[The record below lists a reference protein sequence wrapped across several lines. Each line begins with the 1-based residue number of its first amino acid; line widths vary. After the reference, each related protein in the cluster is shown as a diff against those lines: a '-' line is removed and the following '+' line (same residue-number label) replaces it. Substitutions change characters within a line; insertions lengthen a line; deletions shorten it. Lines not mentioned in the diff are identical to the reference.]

1 MDNIITLIEES
12 GLNEER
18 QSLLK
23 SQFQDFIEVANKW
36 NAKAKE
42 IVVTDSSQVDLMKL
56 AKEGRL
62 ILRSKRTDIEKVR
75 KDIKEQPLRECQAID
90 AVAKALKELI
100 VPTEDYLREQEEFA
114 EREEKARLEALISER
129 KQALEQYGVDCQYLD
144 LRGMPQPMFEMM
156 VKSSKFDY
164 EEKIRLE
171 NEAEQKRLA
180 DLEAERIKLEEQR
193 KENERLRKLAEEQQE
208 ALRIE
213 REKSE
218 AEAKKAREEQE
229 RKIREER
236 EKAEAER
243 QALIEDQKKKERK
256 VREEYE
262 AKQREFEA
270 KQKAEAERQRVKE
283 ETERKKAEEKA
294 KKEKVSDFFK
304 KHTYMIE
311 TSLFE
316 ASSNE
321 NEYQTMLKAYK
332 IIVETIVSE
341 TK

>member
-18 QSLLK
+18 QSLLR
-23 SQFQDFIEVANKW
+23 SQFQDFIEVANNW

-42 IVVTDSSQVDLMKL
+42 IVVTDSSQVELMKL

-75 KDIKEQPLRECQAID
+75 KEIKEQPLRECQAID
-90 AVAKALKELI
+90 KVAKALTELI
-100 VPTEDYLREQEEFA
+100 TPTEEYLKEQEEFA
-114 EREEKARLEALISER
+114 KREEEARLQALISER
-129 KQALEQYGVDCQYLD
+129 RQALEQYGVDCQYLD
-144 LRGMPQPMFEMM
+144 LGGMPQPMFEMM

-164 EEKIRLE
+164 EEKIRLQK
-171 NEAEQKRLA
+171 EAEEKRLA
-180 DLEAERIKLEEQR
+180 ELEAERIRLEEQR

-218 AEAKKAREEQE
+218 AE
-229 RKIREER
+229 
-236 EKAEAER
+236 R
-243 QALIEDQKKKERK
+243 QALLKAQKEQERK

-270 KQKAEAERQRVKE
+270 KQKAEVERKRAEE
-283 ETERKKAEEKA
+283 EAERKKAEEKA

-304 KHTYMIE
+304 KHNENIE
-311 TSLFE
+311 KSLFE

-321 NEYQTMLKAYK
+321 DEYQTMLKAYK
-332 IIVETIVSE
+332 IIVKTIVSQ

>member
-1 MDNIITLIEES
+1 MDNIITLIKES

-18 QSLLK
+18 QSLLT
-23 SQFQDFIEVANKW
+23 SQFQDFIEVANTW

-62 ILRSKRTDIEKVR
+62 ILRSKRTDIERVR

-100 VPTEDYLREQEEFA
+100 TPTEEYLKEQEEFGK
-114 EREEKARLEALISER
+114 REEEARLNALISER

-144 LRGMPQPMFEMM
+144 LGGMPQAMFEMM

-164 EEKIRLE
+164 EQKIIQR
-171 NEAEQKRLA
+171 EAEEKKRIA
-180 DLEAERIKLEEQR
+180 ELEAERIRLEEQR
-193 KENERLRKLAEEQQE
+193 KENERLRKVAEEQDLQ
-208 ALRIE
+208 
-213 REKSE
+213 
-218 AEAKKAREEQE
+218 
-229 RKIREER
+229 IREER
-236 EKAEAER
+236 AKAEAER
-243 QALIEDQKKKERK
+243 QKLIEDQKEQERK

-262 AKQREFEA
+262 AKQKEFEA
-270 KQKAEAERQRVKE
+270 KQKAEVEEQRNKAEK
-283 ETERKKAEEKA
+283 ERKIAEEKA
-294 KKEKVSDFFK
+294 KKEKVSDYFK
-304 KHTYMIE
+304 KHTYVIE
-311 TSLFE
+311 TTLFE
-316 ASSNE
+316 ACSNE

-332 IIVETIVSE
+332 IIVETIISE

>member
-1 MDNIITLIEES
+1 MDNIITLIKES

-18 QSLLK
+18 QSLLT
-23 SQFQDFIEVANKW
+23 SQFQDFIEVANTW

-62 ILRSKRTDIEKVR
+62 ILRSKRADIERVR

-100 VPTEDYLREQEEFA
+100 TPTEEYLKEQEEFGK
-114 EREEKARLEALISER
+114 REEEARLNALISER

-144 LRGMPQPMFEMM
+144 LGGMPQPMFEMM

-164 EEKIRLE
+164 EQKIIQR
-171 NEAEQKRLA
+171 EAEEKKRIA
-180 DLEAERIKLEEQR
+180 ELEAERIRLEEQR
-193 KENERLRKLAEEQQE
+193 KENERLRKLAEEQDLQ
-208 ALRIE
+208 
-213 REKSE
+213 
-218 AEAKKAREEQE
+218 
-229 RKIREER
+229 IREER
-236 EKAEAER
+236 AKAEAER
-243 QALIEDQKKKERK
+243 QKLIEDQKEQERK

-262 AKQREFEA
+262 AKQKEFEA
-270 KQKAEAERQRVKE
+270 KQKAEVEEQRNKAEK
-283 ETERKKAEEKA
+283 ERKIAEEKA

-304 KHTYMIE
+304 KHTYVIE

-316 ASSNE
+316 ACSNE

-332 IIVETIVSE
+332 IIVETIISE

>member
-1 MDNIITLIEES
+1 MDNIITLIKES
-12 GLNEER
+12 GLNDER
-18 QSLLK
+18 QSLLT
-23 SQFQDFIEVANKW
+23 SQFQDFIEVANTW

-100 VPTEDYLREQEEFA
+100 TPTEEYLKEQEEFGK
-114 EREEKARLEALISER
+114 REEEARLNALISER

-144 LRGMPQPMFEMM
+144 LGGMPQPMFEMM

-164 EEKIRLE
+164 EQKIIQR
-171 NEAEQKRLA
+171 EAEENKRIA
-180 DLEAERIKLEEQR
+180 EVEAERIRLEEQR
-193 KENERLRKLAEEQQE
+193 KENERLRKLAEEQDLQ
-208 ALRIE
+208 
-213 REKSE
+213 
-218 AEAKKAREEQE
+218 
-229 RKIREER
+229 IREER
-236 EKAEAER
+236 AKAEAER
-243 QALIEDQKKKERK
+243 QKLIEDQKEQERK

-262 AKQREFEA
+262 AKQKEFEA
-270 KQKAEAERQRVKE
+270 KQKAEVEEQRNKAEK
-283 ETERKKAEEKA
+283 ERKIAEEKA

-304 KHTYMIE
+304 KHTYVIE

-316 ASSNE
+316 ACSNE

>member
-1 MDNIITLIEES
+1 MDNIITLIKES

-18 QSLLK
+18 QSLLT
-23 SQFQDFIEVANKW
+23 SQFQDFIEVANTW

-42 IVVTDSSQVDLMKL
+42 IVVTDSSQVDLMKV

-100 VPTEDYLREQEEFA
+100 TPTEEYLKEQEEFGK
-114 EREEKARLEALISER
+114 REEEARLNALISER

-144 LRGMPQPMFEMM
+144 LGGMPQPMFEMM

-164 EEKIRLE
+164 EQKIIQR
-171 NEAEQKRLA
+171 EAEEKKRIA
-180 DLEAERIKLEEQR
+180 EVEAERIRLEEQR
-193 KENERLRKLAEEQQE
+193 KENERLRKLAEEQDLQ
-208 ALRIE
+208 
-213 REKSE
+213 
-218 AEAKKAREEQE
+218 
-229 RKIREER
+229 IREER
-236 EKAEAER
+236 AKAEAER
-243 QALIEDQKKKERK
+243 QKLIEEQKEQERK
-256 VREEYE
+256 VRQEYE
-262 AKQREFEA
+262 AKQKEFEA
-270 KQKAEAERQRVKE
+270 KQKAEVEEQRNKAEK
-283 ETERKKAEEKA
+283 ERKIAEEKA

-304 KHTYMIE
+304 KHTYVIE

-316 ASSNE
+316 ACSNE

>member
-1 MDNIITLIEES
+1 MDNIITLIKES

-18 QSLLK
+18 QSLLT
-23 SQFQDFIEVANKW
+23 SQFQDFIEVANTW

-42 IVVTDSSQVDLMKL
+42 IVVTDSSQVDLMKV

-62 ILRSKRTDIEKVR
+62 ILRSKRADIERVR

-100 VPTEDYLREQEEFA
+100 TPTEEYLKEQEEFGK
-114 EREEKARLEALISER
+114 REEEARLNALTSER
-129 KQALEQYGVDCQYLD
+129 KQALEHYGVDCQYLD
-144 LRGMPQPMFEMM
+144 LGGMPQAMFEMM

-164 EEKIRLE
+164 EQKIIQR
-171 NEAEQKRLA
+171 EAEEKKRIEE
-180 DLEAERIKLEEQR
+180 LEAERIRLEEQL
-193 KENERLRKLAEEQQE
+193 KENERLRKLAQEQEET
-208 ALRIE
+208 LRIE
-213 REKSE
+213 REKAKE
-218 AEAKKAREEQE
+218 AAKKVLEEQE
-229 RKIREER
+229 AKLREER
-236 EKAEAER
+236 AKAEAER
-243 QALIEDQKKKERK
+243 QKLIEDQKEQERK

-262 AKQREFEA
+262 AKQKDFEA
-270 KQKAEAERQRVKE
+270 KQKAEVEEQRLKAEK
-283 ETERKKAEEKA
+283 ERKIAEEKA

-304 KHTYMIE
+304 KHTYVIE

-316 ASSNE
+316 ACSNE

-332 IIVETIVSE
+332 IIVETIISE

>member
-18 QSLLK
+18 QSLLR
-23 SQFQDFIEVANKW
+23 SQFQDFIEVANNW

-42 IVVTDSSQVDLMKL
+42 IVVTDSSQVELMKL

-62 ILRSKRTDIEKVR
+62 ILRSKRTDIERVR
-75 KDIKEQPLRECQAID
+75 KEIKEQPLRECQAID
-90 AVAKALKELI
+90 KVAKALTELI
-100 VPTEDYLREQEEFA
+100 TPTEEYLKEQEEFA
-114 EREEKARLEALISER
+114 KREEEARLQALISER
-129 KQALEQYGVDCQYLD
+129 RQALEQYGVDCQYLD
-144 LRGMPQPMFEMM
+144 LGGMPQPMFEMM

-164 EEKIRLE
+164 EEKIRLQK
-171 NEAEQKRLA
+171 EAEEKRLA
-180 DLEAERIKLEEQR
+180 ELEAERIRLEEQR
-193 KENERLRKLAEEQQE
+193 KENERLRKLAQEQEQ
-208 ALRIE
+208 ALRI
-213 REKSE
+213 
-218 AEAKKAREEQE
+218 
-229 RKIREER
+229 ER

-243 QALIEDQKKKERK
+243 QALLQAQKEQERK

-270 KQKAEAERQRVKE
+270 KQKAEAERKRAE
-283 ETERKKAEEKA
+283 EEAERKKAEEKA

-304 KHTYMIE
+304 KHNEHIE
-311 TSLFE
+311 KSLFE

-321 NEYQTMLKAYK
+321 YEYQTMLKAYK
-332 IIVETIVSE
+332 IIVKTIVSQ

>member
-180 DLEAERIKLEEQR
+180 DLEAERIKLEDQR

-208 ALRIE
+208 TLRI
-213 REKSE
+213 
-218 AEAKKAREEQE
+218 
-229 RKIREER
+229 ER

-243 QALIEDQKKKERK
+243 QALIEDQKKQERK

-283 ETERKKAEEKA
+283 EAERKKAEEKA
-294 KKEKVSDFFK
+294 KKEKISDFFK

>member
-1 MDNIITLIEES
+1 MDNIITLIKES

-18 QSLLK
+18 QSLLT
-23 SQFQDFIEVANKW
+23 SQFQDFIEVANTW

-62 ILRSKRTDIEKVR
+62 ILRSKRTDIERVR

-100 VPTEDYLREQEEFA
+100 TPTEEYLKEQEEFGK
-114 EREEKARLEALISER
+114 REEEARLNALISER

-144 LRGMPQPMFEMM
+144 LGGMPQAMFEMM

-164 EEKIRLE
+164 EQKIIQR
-171 NEAEQKRLA
+171 EAEEKKRIA
-180 DLEAERIKLEEQR
+180 EVEAERIRLEEQR
-193 KENERLRKLAEEQQE
+193 KENERLRKLAEEQDLQ
-208 ALRIE
+208 
-213 REKSE
+213 
-218 AEAKKAREEQE
+218 
-229 RKIREER
+229 IREER
-236 EKAEAER
+236 AKAEAER
-243 QALIEDQKKKERK
+243 QKLIEDQREQERK

-262 AKQREFEA
+262 AKQKEFEA
-270 KQKAEAERQRVKE
+270 KQKAEVEEQRNKAEK
-283 ETERKKAEEKA
+283 ERKIAEEKA

-316 ASSNE
+316 ACSNE

>member
-62 ILRSKRTDIEKVR
+62 ILRSKRGDIEKVR

-100 VPTEDYLREQEEFA
+100 VPTEEYLKEQEEFA
-114 EREEKARLEALISER
+114 KREEEARLEALVSER

-144 LRGMPQPMFEMM
+144 LGGMPQPMFEMM

-180 DLEAERIKLEEQR
+180 ELEAERIRLEEQR
-193 KENERLRKLAEEQQE
+193 KENERLRKLAQ
-208 ALRIE
+208 
-213 REKSE
+213 
-218 AEAKKAREEQE
+218 EQE
-229 RKIREER
+229 DKLREER
-236 EKAEAER
+236 AKAEAER
-243 QALIEDQKKKERK
+243 QKLIKDQKEQERK

-270 KQKAEAERQRVKE
+270 KQKAEAERQRAE
-283 ETERKKAEEKA
+283 EEAERKKAEEKA

-332 IIVETIVSE
+332 IIVETIVSQ